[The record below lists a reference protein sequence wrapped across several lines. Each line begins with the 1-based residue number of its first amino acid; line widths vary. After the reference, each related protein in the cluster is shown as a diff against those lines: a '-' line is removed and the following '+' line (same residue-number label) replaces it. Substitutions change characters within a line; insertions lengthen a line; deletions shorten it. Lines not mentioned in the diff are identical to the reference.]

1 VEGAMNIYLAGLLWV
16 LGAAVVAGVAA
27 YVVRRIGETD
37 GIVEN
42 NEAAG
47 QVFTIVGGL
56 HAVLIAFVLISLFDS
71 AGAAE
76 EDAFKEAD
84 GLVAAYWATEALGE
98 PVRSEMHDL
107 AIAYATRV
115 AEDEWPMM
123 QEGSGDV
130 TDEGWGELTAMRS
143 LITKAEVEELW
154 QNEQKAEAAG
164 RLWEVYEARQARLD
178 AAGSEGVSTVVWF
191 ALIAGSL
198 MSISLPLMF
207 GGPRP
212 VAHIFIVSVLAGTL
226 ALLLFATAQLQNPYG
241 GGAAIQPDAF
251 EAAIARLQ

>member
-1 VEGAMNIYLAGLLWV
+1 MNVYLAGLLWV
-16 LGAAVVAGVAA
+16 LGAALVAGVAA

-56 HAVLIAFVLISLFDS
+56 HAVLIAFVLISLFD
-71 AGAAE
+71 ATGAAE
-76 EDAFKEAD
+76 DEAFREAD

-107 AIAYATRV
+107 AVSYATRV
-115 AEDEWPMM
+115 VEQEWPTM
-123 QEGSGDV
+123 QQNSGDV
-130 TDEGWGELTAMRS
+130 GDDGWTELERMRS
-143 LITKAEVEELW
+143 AVAQAPVSEFW
-154 QNEQKAEAAG
+154 QNDQKTEAAG
-164 RLWEVYEARQARLD
+164 KLWEVYQARQARLD
-178 AAGSEGVSTVVWF
+178 AAGSEGVKAVVWF

-198 MSISLPLMF
+198 MSISLPLVF

-212 VAHIFIVSVLAGTL
+212 RVHIFIVSVLAGTL
-226 ALLLFATAQLQNPYG
+226 ALLLYATAQLQNPYG
-241 GGAAIQPDAF
+241 GGAAIEPEPF

>member
-1 VEGAMNIYLAGLLWV
+1 MNIYLAGLLWV
-16 LGAAVVAGVAA
+16 LGAALVAGVAA

-71 AGAAE
+71 ANAAE

-84 GLVAAYWATEALGE
+84 GLVAAYWAVEALGE
-98 PVRSEMHDL
+98 QARGEMHDL
-107 AIAYATRV
+107 AISYATRV
-115 AEDEWPMM
+115 AEHEWPAMRV
-123 QEGSGDV
+123 GSDDVGGD
-130 TDEGWGELTAMRS
+130 GWADLAAMRS
-143 LITKAEVEELW
+143 LVTKAEVGELW
-154 QNEQKAEAAG
+154 QTEQKVEAADK
-164 RLWEVYEARQARLD
+164 LWQVYEARQARLD
-178 AAGSEGVSTVVWF
+178 AAGSEGVTAVVWF

-212 VAHIFIVSVLAGTL
+212 FAHIIIVSVLAGTL

-241 GGAAIQPDAF
+241 GGSAIQPDAF